1 MVKTAKNR
9 SLKKIIAGVAAATMV
24 IAAGS
29 AIAVSAANYYTF
41 DPTVGFTTNIG
52 DGHNVYQTTR
62 LEPCAYNNF
71 TIPANVSAKSYVRI
85 SCSGGDTKATNT
97 YAATAHERTVT
108 SDRVNAASLLPYS
121 MNMSVTRG
129 NQQVDNYYT
138 ALNNN

>member
-9 SLKKIIAGVAAATMV
+9 KLKKIITGVVTTTMV

-29 AIAVSAANYYTF
+29 ALAVSAANYYEF
-41 DPTVGFTTNIG
+41 DPASTFSKNIG
-52 DGHNVYQTTR
+52 QGTNEYRTGTA
-62 LEPCAYNNF
+62 PYAYNDF

-97 YAATAHERTVT
+97 YATANYERTVK
-108 SDRVNAASLLPYS
+108 SDRVYADSLPYS

-129 NQQVDNYYT
+129 NQQVDNYYM
-138 ALNNN
+138 AAY

>member
-9 SLKKIIAGVAAATMV
+9 KLKKIIAGVAATTMV

-29 AIAVSAANYYTF
+29 ALAVSATTNYYTF
-41 DPTVGFTTNIG
+41 DPTVGFNTNIG
-52 DGHNVYQTTR
+52 NGQNIYQTTR
-62 LEPCAYNNF
+62 LEPYAYNTF

-85 SCSGGDTKATNT
+85 SCAQGGDTKATNN
-97 YAATAHERTVT
+97 YAAANSARTVT
-108 SDRVNAASLLPYS
+108 SDRVVAAGLTPYS

-138 ALNNN
+138 AQ

>member
-9 SLKKIIAGVAAATMV
+9 KLKKIIAGVAATTMI

-29 AIAVSAANYYTF
+29 ALAVSAANYYEF
-41 DPTVGFTTNIG
+41 DPYAAFSRNIG
-52 DGHNVYQTTR
+52 QGTNEYRGGAQLPR
-62 LEPCAYNNF
+62 AYNNF

-85 SCSGGDTKATNT
+85 SSTGEADVKATNT
-97 YAATAHERTVT
+97 YAAASSVRTVQ
-108 SDRVNAASLLPYS
+108 SDTVVANALPYS

-138 ALNNN
+138 AV